1 MSSLFGP
8 FNLSSI
14 MGKYDEQ
21 QKAANQANEL
31 RYQDILK
38 TLKGQGESS
47 KRDIAMGG
55 REERADISQD
65 LIGRGLF
72 NTTTLDALK
81 NRSRE
86 REGRESTRIDESV
99 ADRTAGVMERRTD
112 QGPNAGLFAQLLQS
126 IGQGQ
131 GAQQGYGEGGNI
143 GRSNSFGGINRGG
156 NGSGSGNNIF
166 ASSTG
171 TSNPNGVQT
180 FTNPAFARPGTPEF
194 ERYGTTM
201 RWQASNFWQHQDRQ
215 GGSSKAYGGGGTP
228 PKLKP
233 GNYVNVYSRV

>member
-14 MGKYDEQ
+14 MSKYDEQ

-38 TLKGQGESS
+38 TLEGQGTAA
-47 KRDIAMGG
+47 KRDVAMSG
-55 REERADISQD
+55 REERADIGQD

-72 NTTTLDALK
+72 NTTTLDALR

-86 REGRESTRIDESV
+86 REVRENTRIDESV
-99 ADRTAGVMERRTD
+99 ADRRAGVMERRTD

-131 GAQQGYGEGGNI
+131 GAQQGFNQGGNI
-143 GRSNSFGGINRGG
+143 GRAHSFGGINRGG
-156 NGSGSGNNIF
+156 GENGTSNNIF

-180 FTNPAFARPGTPEF
+180 FTNPVYARPGTPEF
-194 ERYGTTM
+194 ERYGATM
-201 RWQASNFWQHQDRQ
+201 KWQAGNFWKTYSPQ

-233 GNYVNVYSRV
+233 GNYVNVYSRT